1 LACRGICPRYRFD
14 VNFRKQAVP
23 EPAGFQIAPMVDIV
37 FLLLIF
43 FLVTWNFARY
53 ETELDVKVPTAK
65 EGKESRRSVGEV
77 IINVKNDGSIV
88 INRKTVSAEELGG
101 TLRKISELYPDQ
113 AVVLRGD
120 QSADYRHIVAVLDI
134 CRAANIWNV
143 AFATGRPE
151 S

>member
-1 LACRGICPRYRFD
+1 

-23 EPAGFQIAPMVDIV
+23 EPGAFQIAPMVDIV

-43 FLVTWNFARY
+43 FLVTWNFARH

-65 EGKESRRSVGEV
+65 EGKESRRAVGEV
-77 IINVKNDGSIV
+77 IINVKSDGAIV
-88 INRKTVSAEELGG
+88 MNRREMSGDELTA

-113 AVVLRGD
+113 A
-120 QSADYRHIVAVLDI
+120 ADYRHIVAVLDI

-143 AFATGRPE
+143 AFATGRPG

>member
-1 LACRGICPRYRFD
+1 M
-14 VNFRKQAVP
+14 NFRARMQA
-23 EPAGFQIAPMVDIV
+23 EPSGIAIAPMVDVV

-77 IINVKNDGSIV
+77 IINVKTDGSIV
-88 INRKTVSAEELGG
+88 MNRKTLTPEELGG
-101 TLRKISELYPDQ
+101 TLRKIAELYPDQ
-113 AVVLRGD
+113 AVILRGD
-120 QSADYRHIVAVLDI
+120 EGADYRHIVAVLDV
-134 CRAANIWNV
+134 CRGANIWNV

>member
-1 LACRGICPRYRFD
+1 MAWRGVCPHYTPS

-23 EPAGFQIAPMVDIV
+23 EPGAFQIAPMVDIV

-65 EGKESRRSVGEV
+65 EGKESRRAVGEV
-77 IINVKNDGSIV
+77 IINVKSDGAIV
-88 INRKTVSAEELGG
+88 MNRRELTPAELRA
-101 TLRKISELYPDQ
+101 TLEKISGLYPDQ

-134 CRAANIWNV
+134 CREANIWNV

>member
-1 LACRGICPRYRFD
+1 
-14 VNFRKQAVP
+14 
-23 EPAGFQIAPMVDIV
+23 MVDVV

-53 ETELDVKVPTAK
+53 ETELDVKVPTAR

-77 IINVKNDGSIV
+77 ILNVKRDGSIV
-88 INRKTVSAEELGG
+88 MNRRSLSPED
-101 TLRKISELYPDQ
+101 LREALTKIAQLYPDQ

-120 QSADYRHIVAVLDI
+120 QEVNYKYVVDVLDV

-143 AFATGRPE
+143 AFATSKPE
-151 S
+151 

>member
-1 LACRGICPRYRFD
+1 

-23 EPAGFQIAPMVDIV
+23 EAAGFQIAPMVDIV

-43 FLVTWNFARY
+43 FLVTWNFARH

-143 AFATGRPE
+143 AFATGRPD

>member
-1 LACRGICPRYRFD
+1 

-23 EPAGFQIAPMVDIV
+23 EAAGFQIAPMVDIV

-77 IINVKNDGSIV
+77 VINVKNDGSIV

-143 AFATGRPE
+143 AFATGRPD

>member
-1 LACRGICPRYRFD
+1 

-23 EPAGFQIAPMVDIV
+23 EAPGFQIAPMVDIV

-120 QSADYRHIVAVLDI
+120 QSADYRHIVAVLDV

-143 AFATGRPE
+143 AFATGRPD

>member
-1 LACRGICPRYRFD
+1 
-14 VNFRKQAVP
+14 VNFRQKSVP
-23 EPAGFQIAPMVDIV
+23 EAPGFQIAPMVDIV

-43 FLVTWNFARY
+43 FLVTWNFARV

-65 EGKESRRSVGEV
+65 EGKESRRATGEV
-77 IINVKNDGSIV
+77 IINVKSDGTIV
-88 INRKTVSAEELGG
+88 MNRRPLSAEELGA

-120 QSADYRHIVAVLDI
+120 QSTDYRHIVAVLDI
-134 CRAANIWNV
+134 CRTANIWNV

>member
-1 LACRGICPRYRFD
+1 

-23 EPAGFQIAPMVDIV
+23 EPGAFQIAPMVDIV

-65 EGKESRRSVGEV
+65 EGQDSRRAAGEV
-77 IINVKNDGSIV
+77 IINVKSDGSIV
-88 INRKTVSAEELGG
+88 MNRRTMSVDELTS
-101 TLRKISELYPDQ
+101 TLRKISGLYPDQ
-113 AVVLRGD
+113 AVILRGD
-120 QSADYRHIVAVLDI
+120 QDADYRHIVAVLDI